1 MRGHYV
7 RWTLAQEELYEVIWG
22 PIMEDPRETNI
33 VPFEHACLL
42 ELLEDFCRSESQKVS
57 SRLRARYVNPPL
69 HVHADE
75 DVENVETVE
84 WCRYVG
90 DVFYDSL
97 FGHRQLSAG
106 S

>member
-1 MRGHYV
+1 MGSWKPSDVCYLRLQVPGEEGKLWYRGIV
-7 RWTLAQEELYEVIWG
+7 VGTL
-22 PIMEDPRETNI
+22 PIVGT
-33 VPFEHACLL
+33 
-42 ELLEDFCRSESQKVS
+42 
-57 SRLRARYVNPPL
+57 L